1 MIDHLL
7 AVCEEVV
14 QTWQTGLLEFTRPR
28 GKEVLRQLQHRRR
41 LLQPGTGSSSD
52 TPCQSAGAVAAQV
65 ERYRDVPWAE
75 QRLVLLARGLW
86 AGRRLGV
93 PMSAVME
100 AVKALAG
107 GGVGSIRAARGLR
120 ADAGVRAAFRAAMHG

>member
-1 MIDHLL
+1 MNRSIGIVSWGK
-7 AVCEEVV
+7 A
-14 QTWQTGLLEFTRPR
+14 LESIRNFCVR
-28 GKEVLRQLQHRRR
+28 
-41 LLQPGTGSSSD
+41 
-52 TPCQSAGAVAAQV
+52 C
-65 ERYRDVPWAE
+65 VPWAE